1 MILCDRCYREA
12 MPTAREAIALYQQ
25 SLQISE
31 SIGNIQLNNRILQ
44 QNKMLMMK
52 IKNIIAPSSLVGEG
66 VGGGVLTSF
75 LR

>member
-44 QNKMLMMK
+44 QDANYKD
-52 IKNIIAPSSLVGEG
+52 
-66 VGGGVLTSF
+66 
-75 LR
+75 

>member
-1 MILCDRCYREA
+1 
-12 MPTAREAIALYQQ
+12 MPTLREAIALYQQ

-66 VGGGVLTSF
+66 VGGWGSYLLFTIGLINFKSS
-75 LR
+75 